1 MTDPKSSSASSRP
14 GAWEPPSPEALQA
27 MLPQY
32 EILSMLGRGGMGAVY
47 KGMQQTLDR
56 PVAIKILST
65 ALEESEMGF
74 AERFKNEARALG
86 RLSHPGIVGVYDFG
100 SAANGLLYIVMEFV
114 DGTDVSK
121 MLAKKGRLPV
131 DHAMAITAHVCDAL
145 AYAHERGIIHRDI
158 KPANIMVGYDGVVR
172 VADFGLAK
180 MSHDG
185 QSGLTQ
191 SGMAMGT
198 LHYMAPEAL
207 MLGSSV
213 DHRADIYAVGV
224 MLYQM
229 LAGKLPQGLFEMPSK
244 LVPGIDPR
252 YDGIISKAMREDREA
267 RYQTIL
273 ALRADL
279 DHILTQPVI
288 KVEAAAEHAPAAL
301 PTQARPQRTIPQRQ
315 PVPEPEFAPPPRR
328 SSSNTLVWAAVIVL
342 ACVAGW
348 LVMQRGRT
356 PQTTGNTASAG
367 QMAETPATA
376 TAANPPPTP
385 SPNST
390 RPTTG
395 VWINGLEAW
404 WNGHGKNNDAFGR
417 ENDTQTRVKTDYA
430 LLHPLPGNAPQL
442 KDQAVRAR
450 ARLPDGKGLFT
461 VLLRMSKTADGS
473 KLKDGYTAELNG
485 PGGQVRLGFRRD
497 GKYTGIQ
504 NFTLASGFDFTQPHT
519 LELQIIS
526 GILKVS
532 LDGSILGTPTNAEIT
547 EGHPAVYG
555 SAGTLIESFE
565 FVNLDEA
572 LVPATAKPS
581 TMASGGPQSTQ
592 RTASAST
599 PKGESSS
606 QWTIAF
612 SKETHRSKAAVS
624 AGLGASDLY
633 HWVES
638 DQTFGTLTWEFADA
652 RLGAQ
657 GQVIEAAVLRFKT
670 PDIRHAVTTDEL
682 TVSEGAKIIGRRTG
696 AGRDAWIEINLDP
709 KEIPTRGQPFKLT
722 LNCGKD
728 AVLVYGQ
735 KSSFPAHLVITPA
748 GTSSKLV
755 KSSPAPSNPELL
767 ALEQQYRAALEK
779 QVTPVVTEY
788 AKTILASYR
797 NALDRAARTPGVA
810 STDAAAIRAET
821 QRLATDPSV
830 PDTDPPGTPQ
840 SLITLRQTYRQA
852 VAAFRSEKEAPL
864 KTIYDK
870 QVAELRSKHASDP
883 TWATKEHPYV
893 NSLGMKFVP
902 VPGTQLLMCIH
913 ETRNQDYAAFA
924 ADVSGGDEMWKKYK
938 KDADIPV
945 AHVNWDEAQSF
956 CRWLSKK
963 DGIYHRLPT
972 DREWSIAVGVGDLEP
987 SDTLPEQ
994 LAGKNL
1000 SVFPW
1005 GGSWPPP
1012 NDAGNYS
1019 QGAINKLL
1027 KERNLPAS
1035 YADDYDARAPVMKF
1049 LPNKLGIH
1057 DLGGNV
1063 WEWCEDWYGA
1073 QQTRKVM
1080 RGSSYIGSKDSDL
1093 ASTNR
1098 LHIAKEARGVISDI
1112 GFRCVVDL
1120 AASGATTSSAMV
1132 AAKQPLPTTA
1142 TPVSTPPAPPP
1153 ATPVP
1158 APPAANP
1165 NTMYAWINKDGK
1177 SIGGSFVG
1185 LDAGKLTLRVDGKI
1199 FLVPLADL
1207 SNESQQQAHR
1217 LAAPAS
1223 KPTAS
1228 ANAPAPS
1235 SPTALPETVPATGW
1249 QPVIEDVAA
1258 AIEKSQGIY
1267 RQAPWF
1273 TMVENAAYMRPG
1285 TPNLA
1290 LRITIEKRKR
1300 DQPKLK
1306 LRWAG
1311 DARTERSGVE
1321 LYWLETSSKTS
1332 LFLST
1337 HLKSSAMHDIST
1349 PLEEGKSYELALL
1362 AVGARVAAFF
1372 EGRKVMELPLPTNPV
1387 PGTNLGVLSGF
1398 SGGIKIKNFEWVPL
1412 DDKGQVLP
1420 PSADTAGPTNASI
1433 APAKVSETASKPGLD
1448 YFNARVEQVVM
1459 RASIN
1464 SNVISQLHAF
1474 YEEAVKR
1481 ELEICQA
1488 APARRPEAVAL
1499 EEEITRVRKQA
1510 FPTGSGSPTA
1520 PPSLRQLQDAYWKAA
1535 QEVDRKLDAKAK

>member
-1 MTDPKSSSASSRP
+1 
-14 GAWEPPSPEALQA
+14 

-47 KGMQQTLDR
+47 KGVQQTLDR

-315 PVPEPEFAPPPRR
+315 PVPEPELAPPPRR
-328 SSSNTLVWAAVIVL
+328 SSSNTLVWAAVAVL

-356 PQTTGNTASAG
+356 PQTPGNTTSAG

-417 ENDTQTRVKTDYA
+417 ENDTQTWVKTDYA

-572 LVPATAKPS
+572 VAPS
-581 TMASGGPQSTQ
+581 TAQPSGMASGGPQSTQ
-592 RTASAST
+592 PTAIASA

-612 SKETHRSKAAVS
+612 SKETHRSKAAVP
-624 AGLGASDLY
+624 AGRSVSDQF

-638 DQTFGTLTWEFADA
+638 NETFGNLTWEFADA
-652 RLGAQ
+652 RLGTAGLEIAQ
-657 GQVIEAAVLRFKT
+657 ATLRFKT
-670 PDIRHAVTTDEL
+670 PDLNLATTKDPVTVTHAGKVIG
-682 TVSEGAKIIGRRTG
+682 SIKGATRN
-696 AGRDAWIEINLDP
+696 AWNEIHLDP
-709 KEIPTRGQPFKLT
+709 KQIPTTGQPFELT
-722 LNCGKD
+722 LNCGND
-728 AVLVYGQ
+728 AVIVFGQ
-735 KSSFPAHLVITPA
+735 KSSSPAHLVVTHAITRSP
-748 GTSSKLV
+748 LI
-755 KSSPAPSNPELL
+755 KSSPEPSNPELL

-810 STDAAAIRAET
+810 STDATALRAET

-870 QVAELRSKHASDP
+870 QVREVKIAELAG
-883 TWATKEHPYV
+883 ATKDKPFT
-893 NSLGMKFVP
+893 NSLGMKFVRLP
-902 VPGTQLLMCIH
+902 QTNTLMCIH
-913 ETRNQDYAAFA
+913 ETRRRDYARFA
-924 ADVSGGDEMWKKYK
+924 AETPGLDKTWENPRAYNGLSLPVDDDTHPASAISHD
-938 KDADIPV
+938 DAVD
-945 AHVNWDEAQSF
+945 F
-956 CRWLSKK
+956 CQWLSNHENRS
-963 DGIYHRLPT
+963 YRLPT
-972 DREWSIAVGVGDLEP
+972 DREWSIAVGIGDLEDGNASP
-987 SDTLPEQ
+987 TDLNSRVLD
-994 LAGKNL
+994 NY
-1000 SVFPW
+1000 PW
-1005 GGSWPPP
+1005 GSYWPPV
-1012 NDAGNYS
+1012 NGDGNYGDKS
-1019 QGAINKLL
+1019 WLARDPKATNCIESL
-1027 KERNLPAS
+1027 
-1035 YADDYDARAPVMKF
+1035 DDKYLTTSPVMSFK
-1049 LPNKLGIH
+1049 PNTLGLF
-1057 DLGGNV
+1057 DLGGNCSELLNEV
-1063 WEWCEDWYGA
+1063 LSSNRA
-1073 QQTRKVM
+1073 VI
-1080 RGSSYIGSKDSDL
+1080 RGESWLPAPQRNRLSSYRGFTDAIPKGFRP
-1093 ASTNR
+1093 AS
-1098 LHIAKEARGVISDI
+1098 I
-1112 GFRCVVDL
+1112 GFRCVVLIDDL
-1120 AASGATTSSAMV
+1120 LIEQPSGAKPPATPASTA
-1132 AAKQPLPTTA
+1132 LPTT
-1142 TPVSTPPAPPP
+1142 PTPPAPPP

-1158 APPAANP
+1158 APPAADPDTLYRWTNQSGRVIRG
-1165 NTMYAWINKDGK
+1165 AFI
-1177 SIGGSFVG
+1177 G
-1185 LDAGKLTLRVDGKI
+1185 LDNAGVKLRVDGNMVS
-1199 FLVPLADL
+1199 VPLADL
-1207 SNESQQQAHR
+1207 SVESRQQAQR
-1217 LAAPAS
+1217 LAAGTPV
-1223 KPTAS
+1223 
-1228 ANAPAPS
+1228 S
-1235 SPTALPETVPATGW
+1235 SSALPDTVPTTGW
-1249 QPVIEDVAA
+1249 QPVITDLFGWLQDRPNVKRSGLWIDLPFGTSA
-1258 AIEKSQGIY
+1258 AI
-1267 RQAPWF
+1267 A
-1273 TMVENAAYMRPG
+1273 G
-1285 TPNLA
+1285 TPDAAVKVRIQKMEGDHPYLLLRAAESLSTKSGSIELGWSNLDDFTRVTLGPRLTVSGTHETSRPLA
-1290 LRITIEKRKR
+1290 LGTEHE
-1300 DQPKLK
+1300 LV
-1306 LRWAG
+1306 LMAAG
-1311 DARTERSGVE
+1311 SQ
-1321 LYWLETSSKTS
+1321 
-1332 LFLST
+1332 
-1337 HLKSSAMHDIST
+1337 
-1349 PLEEGKSYELALL
+1349 
-1362 AVGARVAAFF
+1362 VAAFLD
-1372 EGRKVMELPLPTNPV
+1372 GK
-1387 PGTNLGVLSGF
+1387 
-1398 SGGIKIKNFEWVPL
+1398 KIIEAATSV
-1412 DDKGQVLP
+1412 
-1420 PSADTAGPTNASI
+1420 TNASSHFLGI
-1433 APAKVSETASKPGLD
+1433 RGGNKGLRIKDLEWMPLAQAKASAATPVPAAASPVRRVGVDRFDSARFSSGLVMLESNLKSQIMPAADNSHTPLLLQDLYTAS
-1448 YFNARVEQVVM
+1448 V
-1459 RASIN
+1459 
-1464 SNVISQLHAF
+1464 
-1474 YEEAVKR
+1474 
-1481 ELEICQA
+1481 ELEIEQCQKTTAHAADLSWFEAERERVRSKSYPNGSNDPAQPDCLQKMRAAYWQA
-1488 APARRPEAVAL
+1488 ALEIDRR
-1499 EEEITRVRKQA
+1499 
-1510 FPTGSGSPTA
+1510 
-1520 PPSLRQLQDAYWKAA
+1520 
-1535 QEVDRKLDAKAK
+1535 LDASKK

>member
-1142 TPVSTPPAPPP
+1142 TPVSTPPTPPP

-1158 APPAANP
+1158 APPAADPDTLHRWTNQRGRVIQG
-1165 NTMYAWINKDGK
+1165 AFI
-1177 SIGGSFVG
+1177 G
-1185 LDAGKLTLRVDGKI
+1185 LDKGEVKLRVDGKMVT
-1199 FLVPLADL
+1199 VPLADL
-1207 SNESQQQAHR
+1207 SMESQQQAQR
-1217 LAAPAS
+1217 LAAGTPV
-1223 KPTAS
+1223 
-1228 ANAPAPS
+1228 S
-1235 SPTALPETVPATGW
+1235 SSALPDTVPTTGW
-1249 QPVIEDVAA
+1249 QPVITDIPAWLKSQRDVTQRGDWLNLPAGKWVITDGSRDVAIRVRIQKTVGDDPVLVVRGDKEMDHHSSASLSWTDGPGRTTCSLRLGQISA
-1258 AIEKSQGIY
+1258 ATFKS
-1267 RQAPWF
+1267 P
-1273 TMVENAAYMRPG
+1273 P
-1285 TPNLA
+1285 LA
-1290 LRITIEKRKR
+1290 LGSEHELVIMAAGNRVSAYLDGKRIIEETKIVTTV
-1300 DQPKLK
+1300 PTLVG
-1306 LRWAG
+1306 LRAG
-1311 DARTERSGVE
+1311 GNGSRIKD
-1321 LYWLETSSKTS
+1321 LEWMP
-1332 LFLST
+1332 LAQA
-1337 HLKSSAMHDIST
+1337 KSSAATLAPAAAPPTRPALPEPYNASQFNS
-1349 PLEEGKSYELALL
+1349 GLALFN
-1362 AVGARVAAFF
+1362 AHVDARVIRAA
-1372 EGRKVMELPLPTNPV
+1372 
-1387 PGTNLGVLSGF
+1387 
-1398 SGGIKIKNFEWVPL
+1398 
-1412 DDKGQVLP
+1412 
-1420 PSADTAGPTNASI
+1420 
-1433 APAKVSETASKPGLD
+1433 
-1448 YFNARVEQVVM
+1448 
-1459 RASIN
+1459 IN
-1464 SNVISQLHAF
+1464 SNAVSSLRSL
-1474 YEEAVKR
+1474 YEASVKR
-1481 ELEICQA
+1481 ELEICLA
-1488 APARRPEAVAL
+1488 APARRLEAVAL
-1499 EEEITRVRKQA
+1499 EEEMARVRKQE
-1510 FPTGSGSPTA
+1510 FPTGSGNPTA

-1535 QEVDRKLDAKAK
+1535 EEVDRKLDAKAK